1 MTLACTIRD
10 RAGEVLAVRGH
21 VAFGGS
27 ALTLALD
34 GDPRDAGI
42 DRKVVIG
49 VDEFAWCRFRR
60 GLLGARMVL
69 RATEEGAFGGVP
81 GASDD
86 FVTLQFAR
94 EDRDAAADLA
104 DRLRAAI
111 VDAAVRISL
120 RDIDGGLPAS
130 R

>member
-1 MTLACTIRD
+1 M
-10 RAGEVLAVRGH
+10 RGH
-21 VAFGGS
+21 VGFGGS
-27 ALTLALD
+27 ALTLALERT
-34 GDPRDAGI
+34 PQDAGI
-42 DRKVVIG
+42 DRKVVID

-86 FVTLQFAR
+86 VVTLQFAR

-120 RDIDGGLPAS
+120 RDLDDELPEL